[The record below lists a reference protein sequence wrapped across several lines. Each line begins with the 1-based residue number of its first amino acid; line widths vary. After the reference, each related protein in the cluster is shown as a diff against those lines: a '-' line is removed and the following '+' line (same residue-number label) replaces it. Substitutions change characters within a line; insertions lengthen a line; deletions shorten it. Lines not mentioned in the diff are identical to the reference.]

1 MQGDYAS
8 GNFDNGF
15 RLTFFAPRSATVKM
29 NVKYKIVLFT
39 SGSGTNAEKI
49 IEHFKDHPLIRVV
62 LLLSNNP
69 NAFALERAKKYK
81 VPARV
86 FSKQQFHE
94 SEVLAWL
101 QEREI
106 THIVLAGFLWLIPA
120 HLIKAFPHQIVNIH
134 PSLLPKYGG
143 KGMYGSRVHEAVVA
157 AGERETGITIH
168 EVDAVYDEGKILFQ
182 TQCSVEPSET
192 PQQVADKVHALEYAN
207 YPKVVEQWILKS

>member
-1 MQGDYAS
+1 
-8 GNFDNGF
+8 
-15 RLTFFAPRSATVKM
+15 M

-81 VPARV
+81 VPTRV

-101 QEREI
+101 QEKEI
-106 THIVLAGFLWLIPA
+106 THIVLAGFLWLIPP
-120 HLIKAFPHQIVNIH
+120 HIIKTFPHQIVNIH

-143 KGMYGSRVHEAVVA
+143 KGMYGSKVHEAVVA

-182 TQCSVEPSET
+182 AQCSIEPTET
-192 PQQVADKVHALEYAN
+192 PQQVADKVHTLEYAN